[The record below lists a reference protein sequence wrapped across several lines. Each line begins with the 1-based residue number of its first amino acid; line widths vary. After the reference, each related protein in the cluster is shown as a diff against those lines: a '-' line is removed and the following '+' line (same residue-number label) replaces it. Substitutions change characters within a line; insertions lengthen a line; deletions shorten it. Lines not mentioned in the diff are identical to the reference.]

1 MIMLS
6 VEHLQIVV
14 RLALWFCVFGI
25 FVELGFGL
33 VFVIVSALVAL
44 FLSTSTGQRARDR
57 LSPYS
62 VFNPN
67 FEEITGTYNA
77 DTVAQSLNL
86 GKRK

>member
-1 MIMLS
+1 MLNL
-6 VEHLQIVV
+6 EHV
-14 RLALWFCVFGI
+14 RLLVQLALWGCVGAI

-33 VFVIVSALVAL
+33 VYLLVSALVAV

-62 VFNPN
+62 VFNPH

-77 DTVAQSLNL
+77 DTVAKSLNL
-86 GKRK
+86 GVRK